1 MATFGEV
8 EVVPAIFGAAAGLAG
23 LLLVFLGVSIGAFQ
37 SFAGDTP
44 AAATAGF
51 RRAGGW
57 ILGAFLLGH
66 DLSPGKVELVGDVRD
81 LLELLLL
88 ELREKRHPLDQLDLA
103 VFTQSHVATLTAFR
117 GLGYFD
123 EMEVVPAIFGA
134 AAGLAGLLLVFLGV
148 SMSAFQSFAGDTPA
162 AATAGFRRAGG
173 WILGAFLL
181 GLADV
186 AVAFSWLLSPHRAL
200 RDLAVVL
207 FAFELA
213 ATAWSAVITTRV
225 VLWR

>member
-1 MATFGEV
+1 
-8 EVVPAIFGAAAGLAG
+8 
-23 LLLVFLGVSIGAFQ
+23 
-37 SFAGDTP
+37 
-44 AAATAGF
+44 
-51 RRAGGW
+51 
-57 ILGAFLLGH
+57 
-66 DLSPGKVELVGDVRD
+66 
-81 LLELLLL
+81 
-88 ELREKRHPLDQLDLA
+88 
-103 VFTQSHVATLTAFR
+103 VATLTALR
-117 GLGYFD
+117 PLGYF
-123 EMEVVPAIFGA
+123 EEVEVVPAIFGA

-148 SMSAFQSFAGDTPA
+148 SMSA
-162 AATAGFRRAGG
+162 AGFRRAGG

>member
-1 MATFGEV
+1 MATV
-8 EVVPAIFGAAAGLAG
+8 
-23 LLLVFLGVSIGAFQ
+23 
-37 SFAGDTP
+37 
-44 AAATAGF
+44 
-51 RRAGGW
+51 
-57 ILGAFLLGH
+57 
-66 DLSPGKVELVGDVRD
+66 
-81 LLELLLL
+81 
-88 ELREKRHPLDQLDLA
+88 
-103 VFTQSHVATLTAFR
+103 TAFR
-117 GLGYFD
+117 GLGYF
-123 EMEVVPAIFGA
+123 EEVEVVPAIFGA